1 MTITKEDVKNI
12 AKLAKLRFSD
22 EEAEKFA
29 VEFEHI
35 LKYFETLDKLDIH
48 DVKPIKPHVSVV
60 RKDIA
65 KKCEIDNLYEN
76 TKSMRETYVEV
87 PKIID

>member
-1 MTITKEDVKNI
+1 MTITKEDVKRI
-12 AKLAKLRFSD
+12 AKLAKLRFDD

-35 LKYFETLDKLDIH
+35 LKHFEAVDKLNLH
-48 DVKPIKPHVSVV
+48 DVKHIKPHVSVV
-60 RKDIA
+60 RRDIS
-65 KKCEIDNLYEN
+65 KKCKIDNLYEN